1 MISTKGRYA
10 LRVMLDLA
18 EHGNEGYIPLKD
30 IAKRQAISDKYLESI
45 LKSLVK
51 QKMLKGLRGKGGG
64 YQLTRTPAE
73 YSVGEILE
81 VAEGTLAPVACL
93 MDDAEDC
100 PRANQCRTL
109 PMWKFFVFFV
119 FVLIHC
125 ITISFRILLWN
136 RYKKKQ
142 SFYQKNKFLYRWRQ
156 IFAMMIGYMNRI
168 LEREIGEGNLG

>member
-100 PRANQCRTL
+100 PRA
-109 PMWKFFVFFV
+109 
-119 FVLIHC
+119 
-125 ITISFRILLWN
+125 
-136 RYKKKQ
+136 
-142 SFYQKNKFLYRWRQ
+142 KFLYRWRQ

>member
-30 IAKRQAISDKYLESI
+30 IAKRQDISDKYLESI

-73 YSVGEILE
+73 YSAGEILE
-81 VAEGTLAPVACL
+81 VHEQVSAVLCL
-93 MDDAEDC
+93 C
-100 PRANQCRTL
+100 GRS
-109 PMWKFFVFFV
+109 
-119 FVLIHC
+119 LI
-125 ITISFRILLWN
+125 LW
-136 RYKKKQ
+136 YTTF
-142 SFYQKNKFLYRWRQ
+142 STASL
-156 IFAMMIGYMNRI
+156 
-168 LEREIGEGNLG
+168 

>member
-1 MISTKGRYA
+1 MRVSTKGRYA
-10 LRVMLDLA
+10 LRMMIEFGLNPDQCTKISQVA
-18 EHGNEGYIPLKD
+18 
-30 IAKRQAISDKYLESI
+30 ARQGISDKYLESI

-93 MDDAEDC
+93 MDGAEDC

-109 PMWKFFVFFV
+109 PMWKKFDSLVHDFFYN
-119 FVLIHC
+119 
-125 ITISFRILLWN
+125 ITLEQILEDP
-136 RYKKKQ
+136 
-142 SFYQKNKFLYRWRQ
+142 KFLP
-156 IFAMMIGYMNRI
+156 
-168 LEREIGEGNLG
+168 EE

>member
-73 YSVGEILE
+73 YSVGFWKWPKERLLLWLVLWMMRKIVQE
-81 VAEGTLAPVACL
+81 
-93 MDDAEDC
+93 
-100 PRANQCRTL
+100 RTSAGRFL
-109 PMWKFFVFFV
+109 CGRS
-119 FVLIHC
+119 LIHWF
-125 ITISFRILLWN
+125 TISFTILLWN
-136 RYKKKQ
+136 RFWRIQ

>member
-81 VAEGTLAPVACL
+81 VAEEVHHLT
-93 MDDAEDC
+93 C
-100 PRANQCRTL
+100 PC
-109 PMWKFFVFFV
+109 VFRH
-119 FVLIHC
+119 IGGA
-125 ITISFRILLWN
+125 
-136 RYKKKQ
+136 Q
-142 SFYQKNKFLYRWRQ
+142 SYVMLRHIAAKRS
-156 IFAMMIGYMNRI
+156 
-168 LEREIGEGNLG
+168 

>member
-93 MDDAEDC
+93 MWKKFDSLVHDFFYNITLEQILED
-100 PRANQCRTL
+100 P
-109 PMWKFFVFFV
+109 
-119 FVLIHC
+119 
-125 ITISFRILLWN
+125 
-136 RYKKKQ
+136 
-142 SFYQKNKFLYRWRQ
+142 KFLP
-156 IFAMMIGYMNRI
+156 
-168 LEREIGEGNLG
+168 EE

>member
-18 EHGNEGYIPLKD
+18 EHGNEGYIPL
-30 IAKRQAISDKYLESI
+30 KYLESI

-109 PMWKFFVFFV
+109 PMWKKFDSLVHDFFYN
-119 FVLIHC
+119 
-125 ITISFRILLWN
+125 ITLEQILEDP
-136 RYKKKQ
+136 
-142 SFYQKNKFLYRWRQ
+142 KFLP
-156 IFAMMIGYMNRI
+156 
-168 LEREIGEGNLG
+168 EE

>member
-30 IAKRQAISDKYLESI
+30 IAKRQNISDKYLESI

-73 YSVGEILE
+73 YSV
-81 VAEGTLAPVACL
+81 APVACL
-93 MDDAEDC
+93 MKDADAC
-100 PRANQCRTL
+100 PRAGQCRTL
-109 PMWKFFVFFV
+109 PMWKKFGSMVHDFFYG
-119 FVLIHC
+119 
-125 ITISFRILLWN
+125 ITLED
-136 RYKKKQ
+136 
-142 SFYQKNKFLYRWRQ
+142 
-156 IFAMMIGYMNRI
+156 I
-168 LEREIGEGNLG
+168 LENPEFIPEE